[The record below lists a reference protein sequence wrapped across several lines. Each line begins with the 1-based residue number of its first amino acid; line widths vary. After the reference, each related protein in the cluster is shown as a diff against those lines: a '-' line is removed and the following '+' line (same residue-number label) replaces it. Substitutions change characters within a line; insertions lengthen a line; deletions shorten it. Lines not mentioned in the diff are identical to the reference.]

1 MDNNKKHII
10 SFSNSPLLGELEE
23 AFISLQNVCV
33 TQYSK
38 NVLHNI
44 SFTLHSNNH
53 LAIVGESGSGKTVLA
68 KAIAGQ
74 LFSKGNI
81 QINYSKN
88 NYLQN
93 KIVFVEY
100 TEAYKNLSNISD
112 FYYQQRFNSCDAE
125 DAKTLQQELEKIITP
140 ISQVNILLEKFNLLH
155 RINAPLIQLS
165 NGEQKKLQIIKALIQ
180 QPKILILDKVFTGL
194 DATSRKELE
203 QLLYN
208 ISTEGTT
215 IILIT
220 DENNI
225 PSFITHIAELSNGNL
240 IQFTQKENFKL
251 SSTKNIS
258 YKQNKIPII
267 QHSKA
272 FHSIILMN
280 NVSVNYTNKTIL
292 KNINWQ
298 VKQGERWLIK
308 GANGAG
314 KSTLLSL
321 VTGDNPQ
328 AYANEIYL
336 FDKKRGSGESIWEL
350 KSKIGFV
357 SPELHKYF
365 DKSISIEHVVASG
378 FYDTIGL
385 YKSINAQQKEDIKQ
399 WLDFFGLSH
408 VRNKSLSA
416 VSTGEQR
423 LALVARAF
431 VKNPPLLVLDEPC
444 QNLDDNHIQQI
455 IQLINNICSQTN
467 TTIIYVSHY
476 ANEVPDCITNVL
488 ELNNGIA
495 TIYTKEKFKVA

>member
-1 MDNNKKHII
+1 MLTSTII
-10 SFSNSPLLGELEE
+10 V
-23 AFISLQNVCV
+23 QNICV
-33 TQYSK
+33 NQYSK
-38 NVLHNI
+38 NVLNNV
-44 SFTLHSNNH
+44 SFILNTNEH
-53 LAIVGESGSGKTVLA
+53 LAIIGESGSGKTILA

-81 QINYSKN
+81 QINYSEN
-88 NYLQN
+88 DSLQN
-93 KIVFVEY
+93 KILFVEH
-100 TEAYKNLSNISD
+100 TEVYKNLSNVSN
-112 FYYQQRFNSCDAE
+112 FYYQQRFNSCDAD
-125 DAKTLQQELEKIITP
+125 DANTLQQELQKLSTNNF
-140 ISQVNILLEKFNLLH
+140 QVNTLLEKLNLLH
-155 RINAPLIQLS
+155 RIRTPLIQLS

-194 DATSRKELE
+194 DTNSRNELE

-208 ISTEGTT
+208 LSTKGTT

-225 PSFITHIAELSNGNL
+225 PFFLTHIAVLTNGNL
-240 IQFTQKENFKL
+240 TQFTQKENFKL
-251 SSTKNIS
+251 STTKNIS
-258 YKQNKIPII
+258 YNQNKIPKN
-267 QHSKA
+267 QQQQT
-272 FHSIILMN
+272 FHSIVSMK
-280 NVSVNYTNKTIL
+280 NVSVSYINKIIL
-292 KNINWQ
+292 QNINWQ

-321 VTGDNPQ
+321 ITGDNPQ

-350 KSKIGFV
+350 KNKIGYV

-365 DKSISIEHVVASG
+365 DKSINIEHAVASG
-378 FYDTIGL
+378 FYDTMGL
-385 YKSINAQQKEDIKQ
+385 YKPISIQQKENIKQ

-423 LALVARAF
+423 LALIARAF

-444 QNLDDNHIQQI
+444 QNLDNNHIQQI
-455 IQLINNICSQTN
+455 IQLINNLCSQTN
-467 TTIIYVSHY
+467 ATIIYVSHY
-476 ANEVPDCITNVL
+476 TNEIPECITNVL

-495 TIYTKEKFKVA
+495 TIYTKEKIKVA